1 MATGDIT
8 FVRKRFTFQ
17 ETDDDGTTLQAFPVP
32 QFNVVAANFKI
43 IDTSVHVNNQTKEG
57 LSNATAVF
65 IVEEV

>member
-17 ETDDDGTTLQAFPVP
+17 ASDDDGTTLQAFPAPV
-32 QFNVVAANFKI
+32 FNVVAANFKI
-43 IDTSVHVNNQTKEG
+43 IDTSVHVNSITKEG

-65 IVEEV
+65 ILEEI